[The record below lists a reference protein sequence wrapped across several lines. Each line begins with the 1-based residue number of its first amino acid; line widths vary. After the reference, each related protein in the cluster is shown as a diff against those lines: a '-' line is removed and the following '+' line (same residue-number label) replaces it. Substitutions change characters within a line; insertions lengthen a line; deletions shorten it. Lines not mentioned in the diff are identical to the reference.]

1 MIYNIQIER
10 YNNDVALL
18 HRKNTPDCYC
28 DCLKGIR
35 EVTGFGIATLF
46 DNNMFN
52 LAYAFRRTNI
62 TPTGHIMTGSRVIK
76 SEHNQP
82 LAYNIAK

>member
-35 EVTGFGIATLF
+35 EVTGFGIATLC
-46 DNNMFN
+46 DNYKLN
-52 LAYAFRRTNI
+52 LAYAFHRTNI
-62 TPTGHIMTGSRVIK
+62 IPIGHLMMISHVIK
-76 SEHNQP
+76 SAHNQP
-82 LAYNIAK
+82 STYNIGK